1 MTTETTNSPAFILY
15 RVEGNGQNASW
26 TKIGAA
32 WPNRDGKGFNIRCEA
47 VPLQGRIVM
56 RAYTPKPK
64 TGTDAANDAA
74 PAAKAAAK
82 KAGAR

>member
-1 MTTETTNSPAFILY
+1 MTTESTNTPAFILY
-15 RVEGNGQNASW
+15 RVDGNGQNANW

-32 WPNRDGKGFNIRCEA
+32 WPNRDGKGFSIRCEA

-64 TGTDAANDAA
+64 ADESG
-74 PAAKAAAK
+74 
-82 KAGAR
+82 GR